1 MVPQPNTTTCKG
13 CGLEFPSKN
22 AIFRHLKKTNG
33 ACLSSSDHADFQRYV
48 VNCQREKVI
57 VLYGYWLPHI
67 AEPQSHLESTTI
79 RNGDDVAQFLV
90 DTVEIESGVLSDRS
104 RNRSSDAV
112 TEPSPSLSKIN
123 RSYGHISRSDIVAQ
137 EEGTSAITEVLVAKL
152 PPLVGTGREAVHRWI
167 DRINQ
172 ALRDRLAPIS
182 GTVEIR
188 VLGRQSMTV
197 NNFNA
202 ETDVSHRRIEYLI
215 PAEFLLPESRFQEAG
230 QLPSF
235 SDGLRSRKFISDP
248 NDDKN
253 GDADADFVAIEDGT
267 SHHLPYC
274 QSPSPEILALLTSF
288 KRKMQSLTTHIVDL
302 DTNDIAAVFEK
313 QSHAQKRQRNR
324 EYRNNKGR
332 STKASCTDN
341 QHEITV
347 DDADG
352 PDANACDDANCVE
365 QNSDNSKSNLRKSKK
380 KRTVLCSGPDN
391 KKEMVLRRKR
401 YHNFTPTVMAHEFLA
416 YRRMNRF
423 YHRATLRFDSL
434 SPSARRD
441 SSGADGRLAST
452 SRPFLA
458 LSLSGDLFLTG
469 QACHA
474 VGLFIALARGVI
486 DENFVDCVFDE
497 EYPHL
502 VPTPAAPS
510 FAMYAGDVF
519 YINIEGK
526 AKSILTPRKTD
537 RYENGWNDD
546 ATIEGVRKWQS
557 TIRVNVARAWL
568 AGGLDSDGRLA
579 AEKTWTETVL
589 DPWAEGARKQL
600 EEYKRWKRST
610 IGSRAPIVDN
620 LALKERE
627 NNDAASFSPTIES
640 IDPAVPPVFEKVLF
654 YLRKANSSGMWP
666 STTLKR
672 QLVMISNV
680 SDNDNEANRVSSK
693 HVVPSL
699 SMAHRKAKFNNNE
712 ERSSAYAFVEGQGG
726 ASGSFSLGAMPGD
739 KCIQPKGNQL
749 FPELMKAAF
758 ELEAALCPN
767 REPSSTIAVNRNA
780 QFRPHTDSG
789 AGAGQSTSLI
799 VGLGTYA
806 GGELMVEGKKHDI
819 RYNGIEFDGWKQ
831 RHWTM
836 PFLGERYSLVWF
848 TPKGCEG
855 INFIHEGSLRVPGD
869 STAGYK

>member
-1 MVPQPNTTTCKG
+1 MMAPQPNTTTCKG

-22 AIFRHLKKTNG
+22 SVFRHLKQTNG

-57 VLYGYWLPHI
+57 VLYGYWLPPVV
-67 AEPQSHLESTTI
+67 EPRSHSLSESTTI

-90 DTVEIESGVLSDRS
+90 DTVEQESGVLPDPS

-112 TEPSPSLSKIN
+112 TESSSSLSKIN

-152 PPLVGTGREAVHRWI
+152 PPLAGTGREAVQQWI
-167 DRINQ
+167 DRVNQ
-172 ALRDRLAPIS
+172 ALRERLAPIS

-215 PAEFLLPESRFQEAG
+215 PADFLLPESRLQDAD

-248 NDDKN
+248 SDDN
-253 GDADADFVAIEDGT
+253 HGGADADCVVVEDGT

-302 DTNDIAAVFEK
+302 DTNDVAAVFEK

-332 STKASCTDN
+332 SMKASSSAN
-341 QHEITV
+341 QQQITV
-347 DDADG
+347 DDTDG
-352 PDANACDDANCVE
+352 PDTNACDDTNCVE
-365 QNSDNSKSNLRKSKK
+365 QSSDNGKPNLRKSKK
-380 KRTVLCSGPDN
+380 KRTAAGDDTDN

-441 SSGADGRLAST
+441 TCGASARTAEGDSRLAAT

-474 VGLFIALARGVI
+474 VGLFIALARGA
-486 DENFVDCVFDE
+486 FSMK
-497 EYPHL
+497 
-502 VPTPAAPS
+502 T
-510 FAMYAGDVF
+510 
-519 YINIEGK
+519 
-526 AKSILTPRKTD
+526 IL
-537 RYENGWNDD
+537 
-546 ATIEGVRKWQS
+546 I
-557 TIRVNVARAWL
+557 
-568 AGGLDSDGRLA
+568 
-579 AEKTWTETVL
+579 
-589 DPWAEGARKQL
+589 
-600 EEYKRWKRST
+600 
-610 IGSRAPIVDN
+610 
-620 LALKERE
+620 
-627 NNDAASFSPTIES
+627 
-640 IDPAVPPVFEKVLF
+640 
-654 YLRKANSSGMWP
+654 
-666 STTLKR
+666 
-672 QLVMISNV
+672 
-680 SDNDNEANRVSSK
+680 
-693 HVVPSL
+693 
-699 SMAHRKAKFNNNE
+699 
-712 ERSSAYAFVEGQGG
+712 
-726 ASGSFSLGAMPGD
+726 
-739 KCIQPKGNQL
+739 
-749 FPELMKAAF
+749 
-758 ELEAALCPN
+758 
-767 REPSSTIAVNRNA
+767 
-780 QFRPHTDSG
+780 
-789 AGAGQSTSLI
+789 
-799 VGLGTYA
+799 
-806 GGELMVEGKKHDI
+806 
-819 RYNGIEFDGWKQ
+819 
-831 RHWTM
+831 
-836 PFLGERYSLVWF
+836 
-848 TPKGCEG
+848 
-855 INFIHEGSLRVPGD
+855 
-869 STAGYK
+869 